1 LAAVFLQALG
11 LQARK
16 KLAAPVSTAGLNHFG
31 GSTTSSSPLTIV
43 EEPSTPPQ
51 QANKVLTRIQVLE
64 LEDEADEWSPPGSDR
79 SCGNRLSEREREEQ
93 DRGSKDISRAHAD

>member
-1 LAAVFLQALG
+1 

-16 KLAAPVSTAGLNHFG
+16 KLAAPVSAAGLNHSG

-51 QANKVLTRIQVLE
+51 QANKVLARIQVLE
-64 LEDEADEWSPPGSDR
+64 LEDEVDEWGHLAVTR
-79 SCGNRLSEREREEQ
+79 AAGTGCQRGRER
-93 DRGSKDISRAHAD
+93 SKAGLARTFHVPMLTRR